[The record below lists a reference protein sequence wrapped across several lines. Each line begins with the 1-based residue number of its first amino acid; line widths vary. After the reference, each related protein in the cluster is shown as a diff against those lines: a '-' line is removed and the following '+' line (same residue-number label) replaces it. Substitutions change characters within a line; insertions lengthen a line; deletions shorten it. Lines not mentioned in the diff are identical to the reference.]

1 METKLQAIHFDAS
14 ESLVSFIQKKI
25 EKLVRKNVNIT
36 DAAVTLKVVKPETA
50 MNKEARLVLTI
61 PTHDDI
67 VATKVADT
75 FEEAIDLAIASLEP
89 QLEKLKDKK

>member
-1 METKLQAIHFDAS
+1 
-14 ESLVSFIQKKI
+14 
-25 EKLVRKNVNIT
+25 
-36 DAAVTLKVVKPETA
+36 

-75 FEEAIDLAIASLEP
+75 FEEAIDLAIAALEP